1 VLARLLG
8 RWFAAFKQQQVS
20 WRGQPV
26 VPFMEIGITAPKE
39 MTSEELLDNTLLL
52 VQRLLLGGDSQRFHL
67 RSIEYMSQAT
77 NSAYRA
83 VEEANLDE
91 LAKFIRGTA
100 ELAITETLQGPVITK
115 DEFDWDR
122 TAGGYYYGSV
132 H

>member
-52 VQRLLLGGDSQRFHL
+52 VRRLLLGGDSQRFHL
-67 RSIEYMSQAT
+67 RSIEYMSPAT

-100 ELAITETLQGPVITK
+100 ELTITETLQGPVITK